1 MNHAHRSLLALTLAL
16 SSLAVTSAGCVRRY
30 SQPAMED
37 PHADVQIRVVHHAEL
52 GPNVEE
58 IVTINGEAVRLEGA
72 GSVRE
77 AVMRIRPEGMQY
89 GFETEF
95 YHFVQQQQT
104 VWENQRYQCGSNR
117 QGPVYCNRQ
126 VPVQRVV
133 TTRVSDGGCGTLLDQ
148 VPLAGAVY
156 LVQYEFA
163 GVGQCRATCQR
174 IVQGVNGQSMATEC
188 GAGEPV
194 PASPYP
200 PSEGYVSAVSPTGS
214 SGGEQPVMQPA
225 N

>member
-1 MNHAHRSLLALTLAL
+1 MKNSLRTFFALAFAL
-16 SSLAVTSAGCVRRY
+16 SSAASSGCVRRY

-37 PHADVQIRVVHHAEL
+37 PHADVQIRIVHHAEL

-58 IVTINGEAVRLEGA
+58 IATINGEAVVLEGA

-95 YHFVQQQQT
+95 YHFIQQMQT
-104 VWENQRYQCGSNR
+104 VMETQRYQCGQTR
-117 QGPVYCNRQ
+117 QGPSYCTRT
-126 VPVQRVV
+126 VPVNRLV
-133 TTRVSDGGCGTLLDQ
+133 TVRVSDGGCGTLLDQ
-148 VPLAGAVY
+148 TPLAGAVY

-188 GAGEPV
+188 GMGEPM
-194 PASPYP
+194 PASPFP
-200 PSEGYVSAVSPTGS
+200 PSEGFVSEASPNGS
-214 SGGEQPVMQPA
+214 SGGEQPVMQPT

>member
-1 MNHAHRSLLALTLAL
+1 MKNSLRTFFALAFAL
-16 SSLAVTSAGCVRRY
+16 SSAASSGCVRRY

-37 PHADVQIRVVHHAEL
+37 PHADVQIRIVHHAEL

-58 IVTINGEAVRLEGA
+58 IATINGEAVPLEGA

-77 AVMRIRPEGMQY
+77 AVMRVRPEGMQY

-95 YHFVQQQQT
+95 YHFQNQLQT
-104 VWENQRYQCGSNR
+104 VMETQRYQCGYDR
-117 QGPVYCNRQ
+117 RGARYCTRQ
-126 VPVQRVV
+126 VPVQRMV
-133 TTRVSDGGCGTLLDQ
+133 TVRVSDGGCGTLLDQ
-148 VPLAGAVY
+148 TPLAGAVY

-188 GAGEPV
+188 GMGEPV

-200 PSEGYVSAVSPTGS
+200 PSEGYVSAVSPTGT
-214 SGGEQPVMQPA
+214 SGGEQPVMQPT